1 MSYIFIVLLSILV
14 LLSVLGNCL
23 VIFSA
28 VFNKK
33 LRKYT
38 HVLIMNLALSDLL
51 ISAFSL
57 MLRLLRLIAA
67 KLMLHLSHLS
77 SGSFCKYTIC
87 LTISLFGAT
96 NFNLLLLTIDRYFAV
111 NHALY
116 YRLLLKRYHKYI
128 FIFTSWALAFT
139 VGMLPIMVKDIR
151 KDELN
156 RTKDLTCTFASVID
170 QNYTAFVTMFTF
182 FLPLLIMTVLYMKI
196 VRKVK
201 NMHLAYDFS
210 NTRRHH
216 IRTSLAPAVIRRRE
230 RRMSMGILSL
240 LGAHTILLA
249 PISILD
255 LIQVFGRVSLPPL
268 VVEIL
273 LLLTYTNPV
282 INAPIYAAASRD
294 YYQTF
299 KDLLC
304 CFGYW
309 KRASRCCCKSVPAK
323 RSQPLE
329 HGRHIRIHRKKNIWY
344 IHTAPSV

>member
-1 MSYIFIVLLSILV
+1 MSYVFIILLSILV

-38 HVLIMNLALSDLL
+38 HILIMNLAFSDLL
-51 ISAFSL
+51 ISSFSL
-57 MLRLLRLIAA
+57 TLRLLRLIAA

-77 SGSFCKYTIC
+77 SESFCRHTIC

-96 NFNLLLLTIDRYFAV
+96 NFNLLLLTIDRYFAI
-111 NHALY
+111 NHALH
-116 YRLLLKRYHKYI
+116 YRLVLKWYHKYI
-128 FIFTSWALAFT
+128 LISTSWALAFT
-139 VGMLPIMVKDIR
+139 TGMLPIMVKEIR
-151 KDELN
+151 NAESN
-156 RTKDLTCTFASVID
+156 RTKDLICTYASVIN
-170 QNYTAFVTMFTF
+170 QNYTTFVTIFTF
-182 FLPLLIMTVLYMKI
+182 FVPLMIMIVLYMKI
-196 VRKVK
+196 IKKVR

-210 NTRRHH
+210 NARRRH
-216 IRTSLAPAVIRRRE
+216 IRTTLTPAVIRRRE

-255 LIQVFGRVSLPPL
+255 LIQVFGRVSLSPL

-282 INAPIYAAASRD
+282 VNAPVYAAASRD

-299 KDLLC
+299 TNLLC

-309 KRASRCCCKSVPAK
+309 KRASRCCIKSMSTRRNQPFDH
-323 RSQPLE
+323 SQ
-329 HGRHIRIHRKKNIWY
+329 HVRIQRKKNVWY
-344 IHTAPSV
+344 IYTAPSV